1 MVVVVPANQ
10 LVHNS
15 NIGMSLTGERPLSPT
30 ASTRPMA
37 SEDLPSRSSSST
49 SSPISPV
56 LKAQIV
62 LPSLCSKV
70 LSVGV
75 EQKRTFVA
83 DFSFSAG
90 ETVSIPLT
98 VTSEVIVRA
107 PVLGAGIG
115 SERRGRRVGPR
126 WMFIVGDGS
135 VAEVEGTVG
144 ITE

>member
-1 MVVVVPANQ
+1 VAVVVPAHQ

-15 NIGMSLTGERPLSPT
+15 NVGISLTGERPLSPT

-37 SEDLPSRSSSST
+37 SADRPSRSSSST

-56 LKAQIV
+56 LKAHIV
-62 LPSLCSKV
+62 LPSLCSKA

-75 EQKRTFVA
+75 EQKRHFVA
-83 DFSFSAG
+83 AFSVSAG

-98 VTSEVIVRA
+98 VTSEEIVRA
-107 PVLGAGIG
+107 PALGAGIG

-126 WMFIVGDGS
+126 WMIIVGDGS
-135 VAEVEGTVG
+135 VAEFEGTVG
-144 ITE
+144 MTE